1 MRPLDITGRSR
12 RKSGGRVF
20 IESHP
25 ENRHQGCRL
34 PHMCYSFFMSKQLSQ
49 EEKTQL
55 VQAVH
60 SAVNH
65 YDKSKRK
72 TITQACKDV
81 GLARSTYNRWRDSMQ
96 ENINKT
102 GVAVVPPPKSRAP
115 KRNSMALPAGVR
127 RRIEDMARSG
137 LYANPSQIGK
147 ALREEGISVSDNTV
161 RNNLEA
167 AGLYGYRTVVGSA
180 GKPIKKK
187 VMLR

>member
-1 MRPLDITGRSR
+1 MQSEKQASR
-12 RKSGGRVF
+12 LLFVSYV
-20 IESHP
+20 
-25 ENRHQGCRL
+25 L
-34 PHMCYSFFMSKQLSQ
+34 YFFMSKQLSQ

-81 GLARSTYNRWRDSMQ
+81 GLARSTYNRWRDSVQ
-96 ENINKT
+96 ENINET

-115 KRNSMALPAGVR
+115 KRNGKALATAVR
-127 RRIEDMARSG
+127 QRMEDMARSD
-137 LYANPSQIGK
+137 LYANPSQVGK
-147 ALREEGISVSDNTV
+147 ALREDGISVSDNTV

-167 AGLYGYRTVVGSA
+167 AGLYDYQTVTGSD

-187 VMLR
+187 VILR